1 MAFLTWPDYAIF
13 IVTLIFSLGIGL
25 FYSLRGARN
34 KTTTQFI
41 LGDGNM
47 WTFPVALS
55 LMVSYESGIM
65 MLGVPAEVYMYGMQW
80 YMSILGTFIA
90 QILTLILIIPSQ
102 KNLNITSM
110 NQYFELRYHSH
121 GIRVFATIIGL
132 LARANYLGNVLF
144 VPAVTLEMV
153 AGIPMWASIL
163 TLTAVVVVY
172 TIIGGF
178 TAVIWTD
185 VFQAVLMFGAMFATL
200 IKGTIEAGGLTN
212 TWSLVKDKG
221 RFNMLDFNPD
231 PTLRQSFWSLFFG
244 GIIYGLR
251 LQFNQATFQRVKA
264 TPSISTA
271 KRMYFIA
278 AVLALFIAG
287 LAVMEGA
294 IMFAYYQAK
303 GCDPLEA
310 NQVRNENQLIA
321 KLVRD
326 IFHDTPCLP
335 GLFLAAL
342 FSASLSTMSSVIS
355 AMSAM
360 FWEDIVK
367 PHTKPM
373 SDKRAMRVAQ
383 SSVLLFG
390 VLAVFVAFGISGI
403 DGPVSRILDITGAC
417 LEGAVAGL
425 FILGWFNRR
434 ANVLGA
440 LVGASACVVV
450 VGWISFGKLVSPG
463 VRVHPK
469 LEPASIEHCPIY
481 NVSGIVNTTTYEQLS
496 QEAMFNYSGIVFDG
510 TSTPVHSE
518 PQGLDL
524 LYSLSYKWLAPLGIC
539 LVVIIGSIVSR
550 FKEYKSVDPGL
561 VVPLYDY
568 LRCCCTFNPCRKT
581 CKRETKYTVNG
592 NANGREEAEAMID
605 MTSDPARI
613 KGR

>member
-1 MAFLTWPDYAIF
+1 MAFLNWPDYTIF
-13 IVTLIFSLGIGL
+13 IITLILSLGIGL
-25 FYSLRGARN
+25 FYSLRGTKK
-34 KTTTQFI
+34 KTTKQFI

-47 WTFPVALS
+47 SPFPVALS

-80 YMSILGTFIA
+80 YMSIIGTFIS
-90 QILTLILIIPSQ
+90 QLLTLVLIIPLQ
-102 KNLNITSM
+102 KKLNYTSM
-110 NQYFELRYHSH
+110 NQYFEHRYNSH
-121 GIRVFATIIGL
+121 WIRVFATIVGL
-132 LARANYLGNVLF
+132 LARANYLGSVLF

-153 AGIPMWASIL
+153 AGIPMWASII

-200 IKGTIEAGGLTN
+200 IKGTMEAGGITN
-212 TWSLVKDKG
+212 TWSIVKEKG
-221 RFNMLDFNPD
+221 RLNMLDFNPD
-231 PTLRQSFWSLFFG
+231 PTLRQSFWSLFIG
-244 GIIYGLR
+244 GLIYGLR

-264 TPSISTA
+264 TPTVSTA
-271 KRMYFIA
+271 KRMYFMA

-294 IMFAYYQAK
+294 IMFAYYQTK

-342 FSASLSTMSSVIS
+342 FSASLSTMSSVLS

-373 SDKRAMRVAQ
+373 SDKRAIRVAQ

-390 VLAVFVAFGISGI
+390 AVAVFIAFAISGI

-425 FILGWFNRR
+425 FILGWFNRK

-440 LVGASACVVV
+440 LVGASVCVVV
-450 VGWISFGKLVSPG
+450 VGWISVGKLVSSG
-463 VRVHPK
+463 VRVNPK
-469 LEPASIEHCPIY
+469 LEPASIENCPMF
-481 NVSGIVNTTTYEQLS
+481 NLSGIANATTYGQLS
-496 QEAMFNYSGIVFDG
+496 AGSMLNGSGIIVDAA
-510 TSTPVHSE
+510 STPVDSG
-518 PQGLDL
+518 PQGLDI

-539 LVVIIGSIVSR
+539 IVLVIGSIVSR
-550 FKEYKSVDPGL
+550 LQAHKSVDPAL
-561 VVPLYDY
+561 VVPLYEY
-568 LRCCCTFNPCRKT
+568 LRCCIFNPCRKMF
-581 CKRETKYTVNG
+581 KRGVKYAGADKVIATD
-592 NANGREEAEAMID
+592 EAESMVE
-605 MTSDPARI
+605 MTSDPEVI
-613 KGR
+613 KRR

>member
-212 TWSLVKDKG
+212 TWSLVKEKG
-221 RFNMLDFNPD
+221 RLNMLD
-231 PTLRQSFWSLFFG
+231 
-244 GIIYGLR
+244 
-251 LQFNQATFQRVKA
+251 
-264 TPSISTA
+264 
-271 KRMYFIA
+271 MYFIA

-342 FSASLSTMSSVIS
+342 FSASLSTMSSVLS

-568 LRCCCTFNPCRKT
+568 LRCCSTFNPCRKT

-592 NANGREEAEAMID
+592 KANGREEAEAMID